1 MKKRIGVAL
10 GGIAVLG
17 VAVFAVT
24 VLVGGTS
31 PSQAATVP
39 SFTDPTVGFRD
50 QASGAYLRIDLTTS
64 DATAGEFYFS
74 APGVGLALPSA
85 KASLQLRSA
94 HNEQF
99 RYDGTGTLFAA
110 AVVSSDI
117 IQPVATGPSSAATV
131 RIVGHTDAASQ
142 TATVEVWVNG
152 QHFNLKAAPA
162 PHTADPPPHTADPP
176 PHTAD
181 PPPHTADPTVAAVI
195 TALKAT
201 DLGALYDLADI
212 SLRNGLTREQ
222 FVTKLGATGGGGSV
236 TGVNVTG
243 ATTYVTTSAGADF
256 ALTPITFDYTKAGVQ
271 AHVVAHLRLIF
282 TGGQWRYLS
291 TQPDNTPANS
301 DDNTPDPN
309 LP

>member
-1 MKKRIGVAL
+1 MNKRIGVAL

-24 VLVGGTS
+24 VLVGGSS

-39 SFTDPTVGFRD
+39 TFTDPTVGFSD

-64 DATAGEFYFS
+64 NATAGEFYFS
-74 APGVGLALPSA
+74 APGVGLALPAA
-85 KASLQLRSA
+85 KARLQMRSA
-94 HNEQF
+94 HDEQF
-99 RYDGTGTLFAA
+99 RYDGAGTLYATA
-110 AVVSSDI
+110 AVRSDI
-117 IQPVATGPSSAATV
+117 VQPVATGPSIAATV
-131 RIVGHTDAASQ
+131 RVIGHTDPASQ

-152 QHFNLKAAPA
+152 QHFNLKASPA
-162 PHTADPPPHTADPP
+162 PHTADPTL
-176 PHTAD
+176 
-181 PPPHTADPTVAAVI
+181 AAVI

-201 DLGALYDLADI
+201 DLGALYDLADT

-236 TGVNVTG
+236 TGVTVTG
-243 ATTYVTTSAGADF
+243 ITSYITTSAGADF

-271 AHVVAHLRLIF
+271 GHVVAHLRLIF

>member
-1 MKKRIGVAL
+1 MRISLNKRIGIAL
-10 GGIAVLG
+10 TGIAVLG
-17 VAVFAVT
+17 VAVFALT
-24 VLVGGTS
+24 ALVGGSS

-39 SFTDPTVGFRD
+39 TFTDPTVGFRD

-74 APGVGLALPSA
+74 APGVGLALPAA
-85 KASLQLRSA
+85 KASLQMRSA
-94 HNEQF
+94 HDEQF
-99 RYDGTGTLFAA
+99 RYDGTGTLFAT

-131 RIVGHTDAASQ
+131 RIIGHTDPASQ

-162 PHTADPPPHTADPP
+162 PHTADP
-176 PHTAD
+176 
-181 PPPHTADPTVAAVI
+181 TVAAVI
-195 TALKAT
+195 IALKAT
-201 DLGALYDLADI
+201 DLGALYDLADT

-243 ATTYVTTSAGADF
+243 ATSYVTTSAGADF

-271 AHVVAHLRLIF
+271 GHVVAHLRLIY

-301 DDNTPDPN
+301 DDNSPDPN

>member
-1 MKKRIGVAL
+1 MNKRVGVAL
-10 GGIAVLG
+10 GGVAVLG

-24 VLVGGTS
+24 VLVGGSS
-31 PSQAATVP
+31 PSHAATVP
-39 SFTDPTVGFRD
+39 TFTDPTVGFRD

-74 APGVGLALPSA
+74 APGVGLALPAA
-85 KASLQLRSA
+85 KASLQMRSA
-94 HNEQF
+94 HDEQF
-99 RYDGTGTLFAA
+99 RYDGAGTVFAA

-131 RIVGHTDAASQ
+131 RVIGHTDAASQ

-162 PHTADPPPHTADPP
+162 PHTADA
-176 PHTAD
+176 
-181 PPPHTADPTVAAVI
+181 TVAAVI

-243 ATTYVTTSAGADF
+243 ATSYITTSAGADF

-271 AHVVAHLRLIF
+271 GHVVAHLRLIF

-291 TQPDNTPANS
+291 TQPDSTPANS

>member
-1 MKKRIGVAL
+1 MKKRVGVAL

-24 VLVGGTS
+24 VLVGGSS

-39 SFTDPTVGFRD
+39 SFTGPTVGFRD

-74 APGVGLALPSA
+74 APGVGLALPAA
-85 KASLQLRSA
+85 KASLQMRSA
-94 HNEQF
+94 HDEQF
-99 RYDGTGTLFAA
+99 RYDGAGTLYASAA
-110 AVVSSDI
+110 VSSDI
-117 IQPVATGPSSAATV
+117 AQPVATGSSSAATV
-131 RIVGHTDAASQ
+131 RIVGHTDPASQ

-162 PHTADPPPHTADPP
+162 PHTADPT
-176 PHTAD
+176 
-181 PPPHTADPTVAAVI
+181 PHTADPTVAAVI

-222 FVTKLGATGGGGSV
+222 FVTKLGSTGGGGSV

-271 AHVVAHLRLIF
+271 GQVVAHLRLIF

>member
-1 MKKRIGVAL
+1 MKKRVGVAL

-24 VLVGGTS
+24 VLVGGSS

-39 SFTDPTVGFRD
+39 TFAAPTVGFRD
-50 QASGAYLRIDLTTS
+50 QASGTYLRIDLTTS

-74 APGVGLALPSA
+74 APGVGLALPAA
-85 KASLQLRSA
+85 KARLEVRSA
-94 HNEQF
+94 HDEQF
-99 RYDGTGTLFAA
+99 RYDGAGTLYAS

-131 RIVGHTDAASQ
+131 RIIGHTDAASQ

-162 PHTADPPPHTADPP
+162 PHTADPT
-176 PHTAD
+176 
-181 PPPHTADPTVAAVI
+181 PHTADPTVAAVI

-243 ATTYVTTSAGADF
+243 VTSYITTSAGADF

-271 AHVVAHLRLIF
+271 GQVVAHLRLIF

-291 TQPDNTPANS
+291 TQPDNTPANF
-301 DDNTPDPN
+301 DDNTPRPQPPVENNYRD
-309 LP
+309 

>member
-1 MKKRIGVAL
+1 MKKRVGVAL

-24 VLVGGTS
+24 VLVGGSS

-39 SFTDPTVGFRD
+39 SFTAPTVGFRD

-85 KASLQLRSA
+85 KASLQMRSA
-94 HNEQF
+94 HDEQF
-99 RYDGTGTLFAA
+99 RYDGAGTVYATAA
-110 AVVSSDI
+110 VSSDI
-117 IQPVATGPSSAATV
+117 IQPVATGSSSAATV

-162 PHTADPPPHTADPP
+162 PHTADPT
-176 PHTAD
+176 
-181 PPPHTADPTVAAVI
+181 PHTADPTVAAVI

-271 AHVVAHLRLIF
+271 GHVVAHLRLIF

-301 DDNTPDPN
+301 DDNTPDLY